1 MIVPRRCIGAILLA
15 VLALLTLPGELSAA
29 RKKSKQ
35 VEPVPAQQPKPECGG
50 IDMLPEIALSDP
62 ALHAKILSEAAA
74 IENGGAVLWKIERAG
89 TPASHLFGTV
99 HLTDQ
104 RVALLPPKTKAAL
117 AKAALVALEVADLS
131 PNNSAIALS
140 GAMRLAIFTDGT
152 TLETLITAD
161 EFAKVRQAVT
171 RAGMPV
177 ETARLFKPWI
187 VTMLM
192 SGTECERKKIQDGA
206 LVQDM
211 RIADIA
217 KKRSVP
223 LVSLETID
231 SQLEALATIP
241 QDRQLEML
249 RSSLPYLDR
258 TQDLIETTLQFYLK
272 RNIGAVWPFQMALAQ
287 KAGFDQ
293 ATFASFQ
300 EQLIIGR
307 NMKMRDR
314 ALPHLAKGGAFI
326 AVGALHL
333 PGRSGLVSLFR
344 EAGYTVT
351 PVE

>member
-1 MIVPRRCIGAILLA
+1 MG
-15 VLALLTLPGELSAA
+15 VLRIPICTTLLTAIALFAWPADLSGA
-29 RKKSKQ
+29 RRQSK
-35 VEPVPAQQPKPECGG
+35 PDTPAPLQKPECGG
-50 IDMLPEIALSDP
+50 TDMLPELATSDP
-62 ALHAKILSEAAA
+62 ALHAQILREAAA
-74 IENGGAVLWKIERAG
+74 VENGGALLWKLERAG
-89 TPASHLFGTV
+89 APPSHLFGTV

-104 RVALLPPKTKAAL
+104 RVAQLPPKTRAAL
-117 AKAALVALEVADLS
+117 GKSSTVVLEVADLS
-131 PNNSAIALS
+131 PNNSAVALS

-152 TLETLITAD
+152 SLDKLISQD
-161 EFAKVRQAVT
+161 EFAKVSQAVV

-192 SGTECERKKIQDGA
+192 SGTECERRKIQAGA

-211 RIADIA
+211 RIADEA
-217 KKRSVP
+217 KKRGVP
-223 LVSLETID
+223 LISLETID

-241 QDRQLEML
+241 QDRQIEML
-249 RSSLPYLDR
+249 RSGLPYMDR
-258 TQDLIETTLQFYLK
+258 TPDLVETTLQLYLK
-272 RNIGAVWPFQMALAQ
+272 RNIGAVWPFQLALAR

-293 ATFASFQ
+293 TTFASFQ

-307 NMKMRDR
+307 NMNMRDR
-314 ALPHLAKGGAFI
+314 ALPHLAGGGAFV